1 MNMIIPAGK
10 KVGIIGA
17 SGCGKTSILNLL
29 MQLHSHEDGEI
40 LIDDKPIEQYDII
53 KLRK

>member
-1 MNMIIPAGK
+1 MNMVIPAGK

-17 SGCGKTSILNLL
+17 SGCGKSSILNLL
-29 MQLHSHEDGEI
+29 LQLYQHEDGEI
-40 LIDDKPIEQYDII
+40 LIDDKPIDQYDII